1 MLALPWFGHL
11 LLPTVLPIPALIRT
25 WGGTGLFAVGIGAWL
40 VCLDAFSR
48 RGRGTPLPA
57 DAPRHLVTD
66 GLFRLVRNPII
77 AAELMVVW
85 GEALFVASW
94 GIVLYASAVT
104 IGGHLIVVNV
114 EEPELQKRFG
124 ASFEAYCRDV
134 PRWFPRLRKKESTD
148 R

>member
-1 MLALPWFGHL
+1 M
-11 LLPTVLPIPALIRT
+11 
-25 WGGTGLFAVGIGAWL
+25 
-40 VCLDAFSR
+40 CLDAFSR

-94 GIVLYASAVT
+94 GIVLYAIAVS